1 MICWWLTFL
10 YNLIRWKSLPF
21 NTLLFMCLCVT
32 CSSFNTFRINST
44 SIASLETVAYPV
56 IVAIILVRTGKKLR
70 RKIEK
75 QQESSR
81 DGNVP
86 MYLRCLCSIPHR
98 EASKISQSESL
109 LNNTPTP
116 KDDFGKYKLTGR
128 TRTLSLLL
136 PRWWLSLAFLL
147 VLQT

>member
-1 MICWWLTFL
+1 MIDFPVQPGRVKVT
-10 YNLIRWKSLPF
+10 SLQHSVI
-21 NTLLFMCLCVT
+21 CVHV
-32 CSSFNTFRINST
+32 CASSFITFRINPT

-86 MYLRCLCSIPHR
+86 MYLRCL
-98 EASKISQSESL
+98 
-109 LNNTPTP
+109 
-116 KDDFGKYKLTGR
+116 
-128 TRTLSLLL
+128 
-136 PRWWLSLAFLL
+136 
-147 VLQT
+147 